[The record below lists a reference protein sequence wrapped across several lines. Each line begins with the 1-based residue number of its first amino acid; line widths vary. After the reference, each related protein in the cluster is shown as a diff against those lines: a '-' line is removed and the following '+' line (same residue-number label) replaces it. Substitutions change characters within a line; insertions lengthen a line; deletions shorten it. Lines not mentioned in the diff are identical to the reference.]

1 MSVSADRSEHFID
14 ERKSLPSGGDFSL
27 RPMGEALS
35 ELRSLLGSPKRTVIV
50 THYNPDGDAIGS
62 SLGWMHLLRAAGHE
76 ATVVLPNQPPG
87 FLRWMP
93 GYDQAVAFDVAPEVT
108 IRIIREA
115 EVLFCLDFNRLD
127 RVEKLETELRK
138 APFKVLIDHHR
149 EPDAF
154 DITFSDITA
163 CATAQ
168 MVHDIAVAMGWRQNI
183 DQRIATCLYTG
194 IMTDS
199 GSFRFSST
207 TPHTLR
213 VAADLM
219 ERGAVP
225 DAIHAAIFDD
235 NSLDRLRLTGFA
247 LSERLQVHQDLGV
260 AVIAL
265 SRKDLERFNFTPG
278 DTEGLV
284 NYGLSIK
291 GVKLAAFFME
301 RPDRVKVSLRSK
313 AQYPADRICADHFL
327 GGGHRNAAGGH
338 AFEALPEVVERFLNV
353 LPAYL

>member
-1 MSVSADRSEHFID
+1 ME
-14 ERKSLPSGGDFSL
+14 
-27 RPMGEALS
+27 EALG

-62 SLGWMHLLRAAGHE
+62 SLGWMHLLRAAGHQ
-76 ATVVLPNQPPG
+76 ATVVLPNQPPA

-93 GYDQAVAFDVAPEVT
+93 GYDDVVAFDVAPEIALQA
-108 IRIIREA
+108 IRGSG
-115 EVLFCLDFNRLD
+115 VLFCLDFNRLD
-127 RVEKLETELRK
+127 RVEKLEGALRE
-138 APFKVLIDHHR
+138 APVKVLIDHHR

-168 MVHDIAVAMGWRQNI
+168 MVHDIAIGLGWRQHF

-213 VAADLM
+213 VGADLM
-219 ERGAVP
+219 ELGAVP
-225 DAIHAAIFDD
+225 DSIQSAIFDD
-235 NSLDRLRLTGFA
+235 NSFDRLRLTGFA
-247 LSERLQVHQDLGV
+247 LSERLQVHPELGV
-260 AVIAL
+260 AIIAL
-265 SRKDLERFNFTPG
+265 SRGDLERFKFQPG

-313 AQYPADRICADHFL
+313 AHYPADRICAEHFL

-338 AFEALPEVVERFLNV
+338 AFGPLADTVARFLQIV
-353 LPAYL
+353 PAYL

>member
-1 MSVSADRSEHFID
+1 MISIVA

-27 RPMGEALS
+27 QPMEEALS
-35 ELRSLLGSPKRTVIV
+35 ALRSLLGSSKRTVIV

-62 SLGWMHLLRAAGHE
+62 SLGLMHLLRANGHS
-76 ATVVLPNQPPG
+76 ATVVLPNQPPA

-93 GYDQAVAFDVAPEVT
+93 GYDQAVAFDTAAE
-108 IRIIREA
+108 RAEQAIREA

-127 RVEKLETELRK
+127 RVEKLEQALRK
-138 APFKVLIDHHR
+138 APLKVLIDHHR
-149 EPDAF
+149 EPEAF
-154 DITFSDITA
+154 DILFSDITA

-168 MVHDIAVAMGWRQNI
+168 MVHDIAVALGWRELI
-183 DQRIATCLYTG
+183 GRDTATCLYTG

-213 VAADLM
+213 VAAQLM
-219 ERGAVP
+219 EKGAVP
-225 DAIHAAIFDD
+225 DMIQSAIFDD
-235 NSLDRLRLTGFA
+235 NNLDRLRLTGFA
-247 LSERLQVHQDLGV
+247 LSERLQVHPELGV
-260 AVIAL
+260 ALITL
-265 SRKDLERFNFTPG
+265 TRKDLERFSFQPG

-338 AFEALPEVVERFLNV
+338 AFEPLTDVVDRFLKV
-353 LPAYL
+353 VGEYL

>member
-1 MSVSADRSEHFID
+1 ME
-14 ERKSLPSGGDFSL
+14 
-27 RPMGEALS
+27 EALG

-50 THYNPDGDAIGS
+50 THYNPDGDAVGS
-62 SLGWMHLLRAAGHE
+62 SLGWMHLLRAAGHS
-76 ATVVLPNQPPG
+76 ATVVLPNQPPAS
-87 FLRWMP
+87 LRWMP
-93 GYDQAVAFDVAPEVT
+93 GYEETVAFDVAAE
-108 IRIIREA
+108 RAEQAIREA

-127 RVEKLETELRK
+127 RVEKLEHALRN

-149 EPDAF
+149 EPEAF
-154 DITFSDITA
+154 DIQFSDITA

-168 MVHDIAVAMGWRQNI
+168 MVHDIAVGLGWRDLI
-183 DQRIATCLYTG
+183 GRDTATCLYTG

-225 DAIHAAIFDD
+225 ETIQSAVFDD
-235 NSLDRLRLTGFA
+235 NSFDRLRLTGFA
-247 LSERLQVHQDLGV
+247 LSERLQIHAELGV

-265 SRKDLERFNFTPG
+265 SRKDLDRFNFQPG

-301 RPDRVKVSLRSK
+301 RPDRVKVSLRSR

-338 AFEALPEVVERFLNV
+338 AFEPLAVVVDRFLKV
-353 LPAYL
+353 APAYL

>member
-1 MSVSADRSEHFID
+1 ME
-14 ERKSLPSGGDFSL
+14 
-27 RPMGEALS
+27 EALGG
-35 ELRSLLGSPKRTVIV
+35 LRSLLGTPKRTVIV

-62 SLGWMHLLRAAGHE
+62 SLGWMHLLRAAGHP
-76 ATVVLPNQPPG
+76 ATVVLPNQPPA

-93 GYDQAVAFDVAPEVT
+93 GYDEAVAFDVAPAK
-108 IRIIREA
+108 A
-115 EVLFCLDFNRLD
+115 EQAVRDADVLFCLDFNRLD
-127 RVEKLETELRK
+127 RVEKLEQTLRK
-138 APFKVLIDHHR
+138 APLKVLIDHHR
-149 EPDAF
+149 EPEAF
-154 DITFSDITA
+154 DIAFSDITA

-168 MVHDIAVAMGWRQNI
+168 MVHDIAVGLGWRGHI
-183 DQRIATCLYTG
+183 DQRVATCLYTG

-213 VAADLM
+213 VGADLM

-225 DAIHAAIFDD
+225 DTIQSAIFDD
-235 NSLDRLRLTGFA
+235 NSFDRLRLTGFA
-247 LSERLQVHQDLGV
+247 LSERLQLHADLGV

-265 SRKDLERFNFTPG
+265 SRNDLERFSFQPG

-291 GVKLAAFFME
+291 GTKLAAFFME

-313 AQYPADRICADHFL
+313 AQYPADRICAEHFL

-338 AFEALPEVVERFLNV
+338 AFEPLADVVERFLKV
-353 LPAYL
+353 VPAYL